1 MHRRLNSFLDR
12 FNILYKHLYR
22 FQRGKS
28 TDHTLLD
35 IHTNTIKI
43 VQNREKSRS
52 IFCNFA
58 KAFNMVHHDIVYEKL
73 KHYGILGRPLNWF
86 NSYIL
91 GKYQWVKV
99 NNAKSDNINCLWCSS
114 GKCFRFPTF
123 SHKYKRDM

>member
-12 FNILYKHLYR
+12 FNVLHKYLYG

-58 KAFNMVHHDIVYEKL
+58 KAFDMVNYDIVHEKL
-73 KHYGILGRPLNWF
+73 KHYGILG
-86 NSYIL
+86 
-91 GKYQWVKV
+91 
-99 NNAKSDNINCLWCSS
+99 
-114 GKCFRFPTF
+114 
-123 SHKYKRDM
+123 